1 MKIAI
6 VGGTGLIGSAVAA
19 HLSSRGHS
27 IVSLM
32 GVTPQD
38 SRDITAFLYTLK

>member
-1 MKIAI
+1 MALWIQDPQR
-6 VGGTGLIGSAVAA
+6 GLARQCHAA
-19 HLSSRGHS
+19 K
-27 IVSLM
+27 